1 MCDETSGV
9 FVSAGNSM
17 SWVISQR
24 RVQYFSFRTN
34 IKILA
39 AAIAFVV
46 LPGHAAALD
55 GRELVDLSF
64 EELGNITVTSVS
76 KKPERLSDAAASVF
90 VITADDI
97 RHSGATSLP
106 EVLRLAP
113 NLQVAQTS
121 ASGYAITAR
130 GLNGSNNSGPNK
142 LLVLIDGRSVYSPLF
157 SGVFW
162 DVQDVMLED
171 VERIEVISGPGATL
185 WGVNAVNGVINVITR
200 SARDTHGG
208 LLAVGG
214 GRRGSDEAFRYG
226 GTIAGDGDFRVYGKY
241 VNRSHTR
248 TQDQTAVNDALHRAQ
263 VGFRT
268 DWARSNDNFTLIGN
282 AYSGTEAQPAPGA
295 ISISGTAIALGSIE
309 VSGANMTADWK
320 RQLQGGSSVSLQAY
334 YDHTTRTVPPTFDDT
349 LDIVDVQLQHS
360 FNAGA
365 MHAITWGLN
374 YRYGMDRV
382 TNSSYFAFLPAD
394 VNQRWTSLFAQD
406 EIKLHQNVQLTLGAR
421 LEHNDYTGYEFL
433 PSLRL
438 AWKASPDHL
447 IWTAF
452 TRTVRAPSRLDRDAY
467 IPGTSPCLLCGGPDV
482 RSEVVKAYEL
492 GYRGQPAARLSYS
505 ITIFHND
512 YDHLRTLEIAPSGTF
527 LTFGN
532 EMKGKADG
540 MEMWSTYQA
549 LSQWRLS
556 AGFTALRE
564 RFQLKPGSPDKTAPD
579 AVGNDPRHTALLRS
593 SWNITANHD
602 LDIIVRHV
610 AKLQKNEVPAYTT
623 VDVRF
628 GWKLR
633 QDLDVSIM
641 GQNLF
646 DRHAEYGT
654 QTNRTEIAPALYVKL
669 LWRL

>member
-1 MCDETSGV
+1 MYDESSGV
-9 FVSAGNSM
+9 FVGDDDPI
-17 SWVISQR
+17 SWALRQHVR
-24 RVQYFSFRTN
+24 KFNFRTN
-34 IKILA
+34 IKTLA
-39 AAIAFVV
+39 ATITFIA
-46 LPGHAAALD
+46 LPSHAATLD
-55 GRELVDLSF
+55 VRELADLSF
-64 EELGNITVTSVS
+64 EELGNIKVTSVS
-76 KKPERLSDAAASVF
+76 KKPERLADAAASVF
-90 VITADDI
+90 VITAEDI
-97 RHSGATSLP
+97 RRSGANSLP

-121 ASGYAITAR
+121 VSGYAISAR
-130 GLNGSNNSGPNK
+130 GLNGSNNSAPNK

-200 SARDTHGG
+200 SAQDTHGG

-214 GRRGSDEAFRYG
+214 GRRGNDEAFRYG

-241 VNRSHTR
+241 DNRRHTR
-248 TQDQTAVNDALHRAQ
+248 TEDQTAVNDASHRAQ
-263 VGFRT
+263 IGFRT
-268 DWARSNDNFTLIGN
+268 DWARPSDNFTLLGN
-282 AYSGTEAQPAPGA
+282 AYSGTEEQPAPGA

-320 RQLQGGSSVSLQAY
+320 HQLQGGSNISLQAY
-334 YDHTTRTVPPTFDDT
+334 YDRTTRSVPPTFDDT
-349 LDIVDVQLQHS
+349 LDVVDVQLQHS
-360 FNAGA
+360 FSAGTV
-365 MHAITWGLN
+365 HAITWGLN
-374 YRYGMDRV
+374 YRYGMDHV
-382 TNSSYFAFLPAD
+382 TNSRYFAFLPAD
-394 VNQRWTSLFAQD
+394 VDQRWTSLFAQD
-406 EIKLHQNVQLTLGAR
+406 EIKLHQNLQLTAGAR

-438 AWKASPDHL
+438 AWKASPNHL

-452 TRTVRAPSRLDRDAY
+452 TRTVRAPSRLDHDAY
-467 IPGTSPCLLCGGPDV
+467 TPGTSPCLLCGGPDV
-482 RSEVVKAYEL
+482 QSEVVKAYEL
-492 GYRGQPAARLSYS
+492 GYRGQLAAKLSYS
-505 ITIFHND
+505 ATIFHNH
-512 YDHLRTLEIAPSGTF
+512 YEHLRTLEIAPSGTF

-532 EMKGKADG
+532 DMKGNATG
-540 MEMWSTYQA
+540 IEMWGTYQA
-549 LSQWRLS
+549 LRQWRLS

-564 RFQLKPGSPDKTAPD
+564 RFQLAPGSPDTTAPS
-579 AVGNDPRHTALLRS
+579 AAGNDPKHTAQLRS

-602 LDIIVRHV
+602 LDVTVRHV

-623 VDVRF
+623 ADVRF

-633 QDLDVSIM
+633 QDLDLSIV

-646 DRHAEYGT
+646 DHHSEYGT
-654 QTNRTEIAPALYVKL
+654 QTNRTEIAPAFYVKL